1 MQGSTS
7 IMAEADPAVL
17 RQPTAAEQRLDTS
30 LKQQR
35 SNGAACA
42 AYSVAVPLVT
52 QSSTVG
58 GFATDLLSSLV
69 LTDHMC
75 SSQVLKSQRSVISPS
90 QMTLWDGA
98 TMCNYPACKKAQVT
112 SCRAPSPRSACMTL
126 MTRYALPLSSI
137 VNRPQIVT
145 GRGAVVCRPDSGG
158 ADSTESGQVGIAG

>member
-1 MQGSTS
+1 VLRRAVTCCETAVMQGSTS

-42 AYSVAVPLVT
+42 SSVAVPLVT

-58 GFATDLLSSLV
+58 GLPQTMSSLV
-69 LTDHMC
+69 VTDHMR
-75 SSQVLKSQRSVISPS
+75 SAQVLKLQRSVTSLS

-98 TMCNYPACKKAQVT
+98 TLRNYPACKKAQVT
-112 SCRAPSPRSACMTL
+112 SCQAPSLRTAWVEL
-126 MTRYALPLSSI
+126 MITQALPHLFEI
-137 VNRPQIVT
+137 VRQT
-145 GRGAVVCRPDSGG
+145 SDSDWAWRVCS
-158 ADSTESGQVGIAG
+158 